1 MAVETSDEAG
11 PPTCETTPGAGASL
25 GRLLDLSLRPAR
37 RLTWFGPSWALLCG
51 AVASGGLGLSKLA
64 VLRLLVAFVLA
75 EPILGAV
82 YRVTVSGLAHARLP
96 GRAAPGPLGA
106 ETRLPRLPFT
116 QPGSPSA
123 RLVAGLEALLAGWV
137 RPTWSLVRLSVL
149 ELGLLLLVA
158 SALALLL
165 GERVF
170 AITLASLAVVLA
182 QAWLWG
188 RRGQESLGLLAVFD
202 FSLPW
207 LVGYFSFRPDPSLAP
222 GHFRAL
228 LASLGLYS
236 LIYLACVGL
245 RAGKP
250 QGPGLIAIFI
260 LQLVAAAC
268 LLTFGSPLLA
278 VTVVL
283 LLYGQAI
290 LAPAL
295 IKTDN
300 RSWYLTEAQYYLMGS
315 LLAASLAVAT

>member
-11 PPTCETTPGAGASL
+11 TPTSGATPGAVASL

-64 VLRLLVAFVLA
+64 VLRLLVALVLA

-82 YRVTVSGLAHARLP
+82 YRVMVFGLAHARLP
-96 GRAAPGPLGA
+96 GRAAPRPLGA

-116 QPGSPSA
+116 QPGSPAA
-123 RLVAGLEALLAGWV
+123 RLVTGLEALLARRVW
-137 RPTWSLVRLSVL
+137 PTWSLVRLSVL
-149 ELGLLLLVA
+149 ELGFLLLVA

-165 GERVF
+165 GEGVF
-170 AITLASLAVVLA
+170 AITLASLAVALA

-207 LVGYFSFRPDPSLAP
+207 LVGYFSFLPNLALAP

-250 QGPGLIAIFI
+250 QGPGLIAIFT
-260 LQLVAAAC
+260 LQFVAAAC
-268 LLTFGSPLLA
+268 LLAFGSPLLA

-295 IKTDN
+295 LKTDN
-300 RSWYLTEAQYYLMGS
+300 RLWYLTETQYYLMGS

>member
-11 PPTCETTPGAGASL
+11 PPTSGAAPGAVASL

-75 EPILGAV
+75 EPILGGV
-82 YRVTVSGLAHARLP
+82 YRVTVFGLAHARLP
-96 GRAAPGPLGA
+96 GRVAPGPLGA

-123 RLVAGLEALLAGWV
+123 RLVTGLEALLARWAW
-137 RPTWSLVRLSVL
+137 PTWSLVRLSVL
-149 ELGLLLLVA
+149 ELGFLLLVA

-165 GERVF
+165 GEQVF
-170 AITLASLAVVLA
+170 AVTLASLAVALA

-207 LVGYFSFRPDPSLAP
+207 LVGYFSFRPDPALAP
-222 GHFRAL
+222 GHWRAL
-228 LASLGLYS
+228 FAALGLYS

-250 QGPGLIAIFI
+250 KGPGLIAIFT

-268 LLTFGSPLLA
+268 LLAFGSPLLA
-278 VTVVL
+278 VTEVL

-300 RSWYLTEAQYYLMGS
+300 RSWYLTETQYYLMGS
-315 LLAASLAVAT
+315 LLATSLAVAT